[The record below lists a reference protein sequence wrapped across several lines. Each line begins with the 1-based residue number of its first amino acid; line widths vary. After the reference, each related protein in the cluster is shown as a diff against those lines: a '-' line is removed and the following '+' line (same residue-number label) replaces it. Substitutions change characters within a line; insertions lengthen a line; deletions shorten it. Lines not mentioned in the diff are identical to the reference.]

1 MDDENGAELVGI
13 VGAVLGPVDIAV
25 EDVGIIRHRRLVGHQ
40 RAFAKGVRGSAAVGY
55 HNLVHHVRLRGRR
68 YQDQSSRS
76 GNHRVHNTYGIPHDS
91 PQIGKRGENV
101 A

>member
-40 RAFAKGVRGSAAVGY
+40 RAFAKVS
-55 HNLVHHVRLRGRR
+55 
-68 YQDQSSRS
+68 
-76 GNHRVHNTYGIPHDS
+76 
-91 PQIGKRGENV
+91 V
-101 A
+101 APPR